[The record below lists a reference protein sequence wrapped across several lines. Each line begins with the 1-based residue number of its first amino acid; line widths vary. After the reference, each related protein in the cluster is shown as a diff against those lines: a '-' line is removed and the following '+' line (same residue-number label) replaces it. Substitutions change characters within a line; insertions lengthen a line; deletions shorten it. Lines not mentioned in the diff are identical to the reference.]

1 MTPHLR
7 KVVPHLTVL
16 ALAITLG
23 SCALTRPAQRGKI
36 QEDFLEQ
43 LQGPANG
50 QGMIETVWLQIND
63 VYEMLPM
70 EGGTAGGLAR
80 VARLEQKLIAENPN
94 TRMIIAGDFFSPSA
108 LGAAE
113 VDGRKL
119 NGRQMVDTLAAAG
132 LDVAVFGNHEFDI
145 PEEDFRLRLEES
157 KNRFSWIGGN
167 VLDAKTGKPFAGTTP
182 HPVIEFADQDGDRVR
197 IGILALTIDSSQKP
211 YVKYLEPT
219 QFARKAIQE
228 LKKQKADIIL
238 AITHQSIEEDRQLV
252 ESYPEID
259 LLMGGHEHVAMRVPV
274 KNSKTGKETL
284 ITKADANAKTAWIHA
299 LRWDTQNKR
308 LTLASTL
315 QDIGDRSPEDTRIT
329 ELAEKWVKRAYDG
342 YRAKGFEP
350 TASVTTLKRPL
361 DGRSEVI
368 RKQSTS
374 LSEVLLDAL
383 MRQAPE
389 AELALFNSGLV
400 RIDDTVQPGLIT
412 EYDILRIAP
421 FPDDVMTAQVTGAD
435 LIRIRDYNEKAQ
447 GDGMYLQ
454 IRSKPALADL
464 DPEKIYRVVM
474 NTYLAGRLRAG
485 LAFSA
490 NGKTPPKEDPL
501 HNAKK
506 GIEFRKA
513 IIESLREGS

>member
-1 MTPHLR
+1 MTPQLR
-7 KVVPHLTVL
+7 KVFPPVALL
-16 ALAITLG
+16 AIAITLNN
-23 SCALTRPAQRGKI
+23 CAMTRPAHRGKI
-36 QEDFLEQ
+36 QEDFLEE

-50 QGMIETVWLQIND
+50 KGVIETVWLQIND

-132 LDVAVFGNHEFDI
+132 LDIAVFGNHEFDI

-167 VLDAKTGKPFAGTTP
+167 VLDAKTGKPFSGTSP
-182 HPVIEFADQDGDRVR
+182 HPVIEFADQEGDRVR

-211 YVKYLEPT
+211 YVKYLEPLP
-219 QFARKAIQE
+219 FAKKAIQE

-252 ESYPEID
+252 ESFPEID

-274 KNSKTGKETL
+274 KNSKTEKETL

-299 LRWDTQNKR
+299 LRWDTEKKS
-308 LTLASTL
+308 LSLASTL
-315 QDIGDRSPEDTRIT
+315 QEIGDRSPEDARIT
-329 ELAEKWVKRAYDG
+329 ELAQQWVNRAYDG

-350 TASVTTLKRPL
+350 AARVTDLKKPL
-361 DGRSEVI
+361 DGREEVI

-383 MRQAPE
+383 MRQAPH
-389 AELALFNSGLV
+389 ADIALFNSGLIRV
-400 RIDDTVQPGLIT
+400 DDIIQPGPIT

-421 FPDDVMTAQVTGAD
+421 FPDDVMTAQITGAD
-435 LIRIRDYNEKAQ
+435 LIRIREYNDKAR

-454 IRSKPALADL
+454 IRSKVPLSEL
-464 DPEKIYRVVM
+464 LSERTYTVVL
-474 NTYLAGRLRAG
+474 NTYLVGRLRGG
-485 LAFSA
+485 LAFSSD
-490 NGKTPPKEDPL
+490 GKTPPKEDPL
-501 HNAKK
+501 RNAKK
-506 GIEFRKA
+506 GMEFRKA
-513 IIESLREGS
+513 IIESLRKRS